1 MKFNIKIFLLI
12 SILILSA
19 CQTVKDGLSLQKRNN
34 PDEFLVEKKNPLIL
48 PPNYNELPIPGDQ
61 NISEPIKQENIIES
75 LLSQNNQINSQSQ
88 DEIANDDIEKSILD
102 KINKR

>member
-1 MKFNIKIFLLI
+1 MKFNIKIFLLV

-88 DEIANDDIEKSILD
+88 DEIVNDDIEKNILD

>member
-1 MKFNIKIFLLI
+1 MKFNIKIFLLV

-19 CQTVKDGLSLQKRNN
+19 CQTVKDGLSLQKRTN

-61 NISEPIKQENIIES
+61 NFSEPIKQENIIES

-88 DEIANDDIEKSILD
+88 DEIVNDDIEKSILD

>member
-19 CQTVKDGLSLQKRNN
+19 CQTVKDGLSLEKRNN
-34 PDEFLVEKKNPLIL
+34 PDEFLVQKKNPLIL

-88 DEIANDDIEKSILD
+88 DEIVNDDIEKSILD